1 MSSSQQQPPPSSA
14 AAATN
19 ATLSDSA
26 AGGAGASAATK
37 AATTS
42 STPVAGAPLALPL
55 PSKLFVPLPPDA
67 TGSVLPPGTHVMP
80 GQPLIT
86 STASAAHFPLAP
98 VAGVVRG
105 VTKVQLLG
113 GRTCES
119 AALELDV
126 DLTAPPA
133 EARSDS
139 TATATTTVTHP
150 ADVPTLIDRLRFCG
164 VRSDRQCSPD
174 LLAQL
179 HDAVRRPIDT
189 VICSL
194 MDAAGGSALSAV
206 VLRTMGKEML
216 AGLEA
221 IGKASGAGRMWLVAD
236 TNIINRA
243 SALVR
248 KSGSGQRIKV
258 IELENDYPQ
267 ADPTLMLYALL
278 ARKLRPGRLPPE
290 VNTIL
295 LDGAAAAAVGR
306 AATRGEPM
314 LEVPIEVRDS
324 QQSRS
329 TVYTAAIGLPVRFLL
344 DAAGL
349 RGAGRD
355 ATLRAGAALR
365 DVRISCDAVVDGG
378 GELSIDAGP
387 PSPAINPD
395 PCIRCGWCVEAC
407 PVRIHPA
414 GLLEAAQENDPDL
427 AERYGLH
434 ACIECGICSYV
445 CPSRLPLLPAI
456 RVLRKRNS
464 LADEAAAAKAKPA

>member
-1 MSSSQQQPPPSSA
+1 MTKPPSD
-14 AAATN
+14 AAAT
-19 ATLSDSA
+19 
-26 AGGAGASAATK
+26 
-37 AATTS
+37 TTS
-42 STPVAGAPLALPL
+42 APGAPLALPL
-55 PSKLFVPLPPDA
+55 PSRLFVPLPSDA
-67 TGSVLPPGTHVMP
+67 ADGALPPGTRVTP
-80 GQPLIT
+80 GQALLV
-86 STASAAHFPLAP
+86 STAGAAHVPLAP
-98 VAGVVRG
+98 VAGVVRQ
-105 VTKVQLLG
+105 VTNVQLLG
-113 GRTCES
+113 GRTGGTSPAVEM
-119 AALELDV
+119 DV
-126 DLTAPPA
+126 DLTAPPPPASRAGDA
-133 EARSDS
+133 EPPHVAYP
-139 TATATTTVTHP
+139 T
-150 ADVPTLIDRLRFCG
+150 DVATLIDRLRTCG
-164 VRSDRQCSPD
+164 VRADRQCSPD

-206 VLRTMGKEML
+206 VLRTLGKELL

-221 IGKASGAGRMWLVAD
+221 IGRASGAGRLWLVAD
-236 TNIINRA
+236 SNIINRA

-248 KSGSGQRIKV
+248 KSGSGARVKV

-278 ARKLRPGRLPPE
+278 GRKLRPGRLPTE

-306 AATRGEPM
+306 AAQRGEPM
-314 LEVPIEVRDS
+314 LEVPVEVRDS
-324 QQSRS
+324 AQSRS
-329 TVYTAAIGLPVRFLL
+329 TVYTAAVGLPVRFLL

-349 RGAGRD
+349 RTSD
-355 ATLRAGAALR
+355 LTLRAGAALR
-365 DVRISCDAVVDGG
+365 DVRVSCDAVVDGG

-387 PSPAINPD
+387 PSPPINPD

-414 GLLEAAQENDPDL
+414 GLLEAAQDDDPEM
-427 AERYGLH
+427 AQRYGLH

-456 RVLRKRNS
+456 RELRRRGMATNTRME
-464 LADEAAAAKAKPA
+464 DGG